1 MPFTIY
7 ERIDMANYS
16 ISTIKI
22 GSNSYSLSDATARA
36 NFANYL
42 PLSGGTISGN
52 VTFSNYVGTALTGYT
67 PRGLYGTI
75 ADNDY
80 WRVVG
85 YGSSNSGALEIAT
98 ADDGNEPIYVRQYSG
113 VFSTVVRTATLLDGS
128 GNTSFPNQVSQV
140 KSAFRNSSGTVK
152 VYQCYNSDT
161 DSLDTVFS

>member
-1 MPFTIY
+1 MADKLVSTLTIGDNTY
-7 ERIDMANYS
+7 
-16 ISTIKI
+16 TLK
-22 GSNSYSLSDATARA
+22 DATARA
-36 NFANYL
+36 LFANYL
-42 PLSGGTISGN
+42 PLSGGTMTGN
-52 VTFSNYVGTALTGYT
+52 ILFSNYTGATLTSYT

-85 YGSSNSGALEIAT
+85 YGSSNNGALEIAT

>member
-1 MPFTIY
+1 
-7 ERIDMANYS
+7 MANKLVS
-16 ISTIKI
+16 NLTI
-22 GSNSYSLSDATARA
+22 GSNTYTLKDATARA
-36 NFANYL
+36 LFANYL
-42 PLSGGTISGN
+42 PLSGGTMTGNIS
-52 VTFSNYVGTALTGYT
+52 FSNYTGTTLTSYI
-67 PRGLYGTI
+67 PRGLYGII

-80 WRVVG
+80 WRIVG
-85 YGSSNSGALEIAT
+85 YGSSNNGALEIAT
-98 ADDGNEPIYVRQYSG
+98 ADDGTEPIYVRQYSG